1 MSKIWRTST
10 IAGAGLFLETCG
22 FYLIFRMISQGAHLP
37 EAGLS
42 FWLVLLALV
51 WAYVLSFYIQTLRFT
66 PNLRGVSGLAI
77 SVVSLLILASLNWGR
92 GWIPVGEIVNGD
104 AGTATAV
111 FLTLAFLVTL
121 WWRGSTLAQD
131 DMTLDTVRWAF
142 RWGLVVVFAAVLIHS
157 IGSAE
162 IVNGF
167 LIIAFFGAGMVGL
180 SLARF
185 SWEAGESQQMS
196 INWWVP
202 IGVATGAV
210 LGLGLLIS
218 ALGLGGLDD
227 VTRLALR
234 TVDTVGFWVIK
245 PVLLGLGLL
254 AELMVG
260 FGSWIAGFFGGGD
273 LRGMIEATAQI
284 QQFQEGLRDQ
294 AGEGGVPGLLVGAL
308 KWLGFLTAAAIAGWL
323 LYRMFSFRR
332 RWRRESE
339 VEETRESMF
348 SWRRASQD
356 LSLLISDWWNNLA
369 IVTHRKKSTDT
380 EPRNPREYYHGLL
393 AVAAGFELAPAGVA
407 DSQRAPEY
415 SGGSAAGG
423 TGGPHHRLFPVR
435 PLWACGS
442 G

>member
-131 DMTLDTVRWAF
+131 DMTLDTVRRAF

-185 SWEAGESQQMS
+185 LKRSGRIPADVHKLVGTHWG
-196 INWWVP
+196 
-202 IGVATGAV
+202 GHRGGA
-210 LGLGLLIS
+210 
-218 ALGLGGLDD
+218 
-227 VTRLALR
+227 
-234 TVDTVGFWVIK
+234 
-245 PVLLGLGLL
+245 
-254 AELMVG
+254 
-260 FGSWIAGFFGGGD
+260 
-273 LRGMIEATAQI
+273 
-284 QQFQEGLRDQ
+284 GLRAFD
-294 AGEGGVPGLLVGAL
+294 
-308 KWLGFLTAAAIAGWL
+308 
-323 LYRMFSFRR
+323 
-332 RWRRESE
+332 
-339 VEETRESMF
+339 
-348 SWRRASQD
+348 
-356 LSLLISDWWNNLA
+356 
-369 IVTHRKKSTDT
+369 
-380 EPRNPREYYHGLL
+380 
-393 AVAAGFELAPAGVA
+393 
-407 DSQRAPEY
+407 
-415 SGGSAAGG
+415 
-423 TGGPHHRLFPVR
+423 
-435 PLWACGS
+435 
-442 G
+442 